1 MLETCVNLGIM
12 PCTFYR
18 MMPKSDFKRFL
29 GAYGNDMLVV
39 TFTSVQLEDP
49 EILQDILNFRFK
61 YIEITRT
68 WEDMHQKSKLFYNI
82 LCKIKA
88 NGTKIIFK
96 MGTVYPDLADA
107 LVIKGSEAAARS
119 AGGTLHEEF
128 AKAMSL
134 DIPLIASG
142 GIYTGEQ
149 VKHYLD
155 SGAIA
160 VSIGTPFACTVE
172 SPISE
177 EAKQKII
184 ASSSKDLQRF
194 SNNNQQALIFTDTAD
209 TNENHQNSLHMGLD
223 TGSKGHIFLGT
234 AVDNI
239 TGIQPMENI
248 VSELTKYIRNG

>member
-1 MLETCVNLGIM
+1 
-12 PCTFYR
+12 

-29 GAYGNDMLVV
+29 GTYGNDMLVV

-96 MGTVYPDLADA
+96 MDTVYPDLADA

-155 SGAIA
+155 SGAVA

-209 TNENHQNSLHMGLD
+209 TNENHQNSLRMGLD
-223 TGSKGHIFLGT
+223 TGNKGHIFLGT